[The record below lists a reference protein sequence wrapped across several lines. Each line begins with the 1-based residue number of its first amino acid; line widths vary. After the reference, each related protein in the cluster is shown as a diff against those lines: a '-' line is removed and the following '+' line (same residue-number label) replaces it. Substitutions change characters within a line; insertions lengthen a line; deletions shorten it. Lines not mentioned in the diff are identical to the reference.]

1 MARPQKKLPPATTHR
16 ITIRLTDEMYEVV
29 THDAEAAQLSI
40 AEYIRHLILN
50 RKIRYHPPIIHADT
64 AIVHELHDIN
74 KLGNNLNQIA
84 RYLNQDG
91 TMTNPLAKE
100 LRETLRQIND
110 SCSKLNHALEEEYG
124 RH

>member
-1 MARPQKKLPPATTHR
+1 MSGKRKEFPPAKTRR
-16 ITIRLTDEMYEVV
+16 INLRVTEEMYEMMV
-29 THDAEAAQLSI
+29 HDAASAQLSI
-40 AEYIRHLILN
+40 TEYIRNLILN
-50 RKIRYHPPIIHADT
+50 RKIRYLPPIIHDDT

>member
-1 MARPQKKLPPATTHR
+1 MARKKKELPPPKEHF
-16 ITIRLTDEMYEVV
+16 IGFRLTEDLYQVIA
-29 THDAEAAQLSI
+29 TDAANAHLSVSEYCRQL
-40 AEYIRHLILN
+40 ALN
-50 RKIRYHPPIIHADT
+50 RKIRYLPPIIHDDT

>member
-1 MARPQKKLPPATTHR
+1 MSGKKKEFPPAKTRR
-16 ITIRLTDEMYEVV
+16 INLRVTEEMYEMMV
-29 THDAEAAQLSI
+29 HDAASAQLSI
-40 AEYIRHLILN
+40 TEYIRHLILN
-50 RKIRYHPPIIHADT
+50 RKIRYLPPIIHDDT

-74 KLGNNLNQIA
+74 KLGGNLNQIA

>member
-1 MARPQKKLPPATTHR
+1 MARKKKELPPPKEHF
-16 ITIRLTDEMYEVV
+16 IGFRLTDDLYQVIA
-29 THDAEAAQLSI
+29 TDAANAHLSVSEYCRQL
-40 AEYIRHLILN
+40 ALN
-50 RKIRYHPPIIHADT
+50 RKIRYLPPIIHDDT
-64 AIVHELHDIN
+64 AIIHELHDIN
-74 KLGNNLNQIA
+74 KLGSNLNQIA

-124 RH
+124 CH